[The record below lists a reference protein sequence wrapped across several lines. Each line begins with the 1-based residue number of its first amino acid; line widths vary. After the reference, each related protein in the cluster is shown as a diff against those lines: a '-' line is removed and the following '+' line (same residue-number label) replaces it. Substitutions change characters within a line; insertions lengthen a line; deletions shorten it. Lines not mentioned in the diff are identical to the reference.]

1 MEIVTS
7 EFFQRA
13 LIGGLLIGVTAPLMG
28 LFLVLRR
35 LSMIGDTL
43 SHVSIAGVALGFLI
57 GVYPIAVGLLFA
69 IAASF
74 AIEKLRKAYK
84 TYAELSIAIIMSGGV
99 ALASLLFTMGKGFN
113 NNVNSYL
120 FGSIYTLNNTDLY
133 VIGGVTIIVLAAIRL
148 QVKELFLITFDEDA
162 AAVSGLPVKFYN
174 VMISVLTALIIS
186 VSIKIVGAL
195 LVSALLTIPA
205 ACSLIIARSFRQSVI
220 TVVIIGELAVIIG
233 LAYRRNMEFS
243 AWRYDRTYCLLPC
256 CFCCSCS
263 VAGCGQAVDSDWGE
277 RFCQTLTFGWLSAPA
292 LHRLFRLAACL
303 CIPHIYRIL
312 RVFQWRI

>member
-57 GVYPIAVGLLFA
+57 GVYPVAMGLVFA

-99 ALASLLFTMGKGFN
+99 ALASLLFSMGKN
-113 NNVNSYL
+113 INVSSYL
-120 FGSIYTLNNTDLY
+120 FGSIFTLNSTDLY
-133 VIGGVTIIVLAAIRL
+133 VIGAVTVVVLIAIRT
-148 QVKELFLITFDEDA
+148 QVKELFLLTFDEDA

-174 VMISVLTALIIS
+174 VMISVLTALVIS

-205 ACSLIIARSFRQSVI
+205 ACSLIVARSFKQSVI
-220 TVVIIGELAVIIG
+220 TVVIIGELAVVIG
-233 LAYRRNMEFS
+233 LLIAGIWNLAPGGTIVLLLIAVLLVLLAFRRGV
-243 AWRYDRTYCLLPC
+243 RT
-256 CFCCSCS
+256 
-263 VAGCGQAVDSDWGE
+263 GN
-277 RFCQTLTFGWLSAPA
+277 
-292 LHRLFRLAACL
+292 
-303 CIPHIYRIL
+303 
-312 RVFQWRI
+312 

>member
-35 LSMIGDTL
+35 LAMIGDTL

-57 GVYPIAVGLLFA
+57 GVYPVAVGLLFA

-99 ALASLLFTMGKGFN
+99 ALASLLFTIGKGFN
-113 NNVNSYL
+113 VNVNSYL

-133 VIGGVTIIVLAAIRL
+133 VIGGVTVVVLIAIRT

-174 VMISVLTALIIS
+174 VMISVLTALVIS

-220 TVVIIGELAVIIG
+220 TVVIIGELAVVIG
-233 LAYRRNMEFS
+233 LLIAGIWNLAPGGTIVLLLIAVLLMLLVVKRGI
-243 AWRYDRTYCLLPC
+243 RTG
-256 CFCCSCS
+256 S
-263 VAGCGQAVDSDWGE
+263 
-277 RFCQTLTFGWLSAPA
+277 
-292 LHRLFRLAACL
+292 
-303 CIPHIYRIL
+303 
-312 RVFQWRI
+312 

>member
-35 LSMIGDTL
+35 LAMIGDTL

-57 GVYPIAVGLLFA
+57 GVYPVAVGLLFA

-99 ALASLLFTMGKGFN
+99 ALASLLFTIGKGFN
-113 NNVNSYL
+113 VNVNSYL

-133 VIGGVTIIVLAAIRL
+133 VIGGVTVVVLIAIRT

-174 VMISVLTALIIS
+174 VMISVLTALVIS

-205 ACSLIIARSFRQSVI
+205 ACSLIIARGFRQSVI
-220 TVVIIGELAVIIG
+220 TVVIVGELAVVLG
-233 LAYRRNMEFS
+233 LLIAGIWNLAPGGTIVLLLIAVLLLLLVLKRGI
-243 AWRYDRTYCLLPC
+243 RTG
-256 CFCCSCS
+256 S
-263 VAGCGQAVDSDWGE
+263 
-277 RFCQTLTFGWLSAPA
+277 
-292 LHRLFRLAACL
+292 
-303 CIPHIYRIL
+303 
-312 RVFQWRI
+312 

>member
-1 MEIVTS
+1 LEIVTS

-35 LSMIGDTL
+35 LAMIGDTL

-57 GVYPIAVGLLFA
+57 GVYPVAVGLLFA

-99 ALASLLFTMGKGFN
+99 ALASLLFTIGKGFN
-113 NNVNSYL
+113 VNVNSYL

-133 VIGGVTIIVLAAIRL
+133 VIGGVTVVVLIAIRT

-174 VMISVLTALIIS
+174 VMISVLTALVIS

-220 TVVIIGELAVIIG
+220 TVVIIGELAVVIG
-233 LAYRRNMEFS
+233 LLIAGIWNLAPGGTIVLLLIAVLLMLLVVKRGI
-243 AWRYDRTYCLLPC
+243 RTG
-256 CFCCSCS
+256 S
-263 VAGCGQAVDSDWGE
+263 
-277 RFCQTLTFGWLSAPA
+277 
-292 LHRLFRLAACL
+292 
-303 CIPHIYRIL
+303 
-312 RVFQWRI
+312 

>member
-28 LFLVLRR
+28 IFLVLRR

-57 GVYPIAVGLLFA
+57 GVYPIAVGLVFA

-74 AIEKLRKAYK
+74 GIEKLRKAYK
-84 TYAELSIAIIMSGGV
+84 TYAELSLAIMMSGGV
-99 ALASLLFTMGKGFN
+99 ALASLLFTIGKGFN
-113 NNVNSYL
+113 MNVNSYL
-120 FGSIYTLNNTDLY
+120 FGSIYTLSSGDLY
-133 VIGGVTIIVLAAIRL
+133 LIGAVTLVVLIAIRT

-162 AAVSGLPVKFYN
+162 AAVSGLPVRFYN
-174 VMISVLTALIIS
+174 VMISVLTALVIS

-205 ACSLIIARSFRQSVI
+205 ACSLIIARSFKQSVI
-220 TVVIIGELAVIIG
+220 SVVIIGEIAVIAG
-233 LAYRRNMEFS
+233 L
-243 AWRYDRTYCLLPC
+243 L
-256 CFCCSCS
+256 
-263 VAGCGQAVDSDWGE
+263 VAGVWN
-277 RFCQTLTFGWLSAPA
+277 LAPGGTIV
-292 LHRLFRLAACL
+292 LLL
-303 CIPHIYRIL
+303 IVIL
-312 RVFQWRI
+312 LLLLVFKRGMKMGS